1 MIELEIQ
8 ALSEKRDGLL
18 IEVGRCIMVSGFVLQ
33 RQRLAQ
39 DDNGV
44 LLTMVVRGPARKQR
58 TLAAALDAHER
69 IISYTLS
76 AFDANVQKPHF
87 AARSIIVRPA
97 VAPLPAPMIDVVPH
111 VAEVAVADVA
121 DVAESIVMPMA
132 FVEPERQQATEPDFF
147 FAPDHTP
154 AFAPQSALELTSQP
168 APVPHVPFVE
178 LIPTGPD
185 VDAVDN
191 LSRKLTNDYPQIFQ
205 RLLTLDHSVAAAARE
220 SSLLL
225 AGQRMGAWLF
235 ERDHR
240 LERKLGLSEAIE
252 RIGVPALTAL
262 VDIERHGNQL
272 HIRHSPICAEGGP
285 SRCVFF
291 TGYLEGLLGPAMLS
305 DSLSILSV
313 CCRSYGADECVL
325 AILD

>member
-8 ALSEKRDGLL
+8 ALSEKREGLL
-18 IEVGRCIMVSGFVLQ
+18 IDVGRCVVASGFVLQ

-44 LLTMVVRGPARKQR
+44 LLSMVVRGPARKQR

-76 AFDANVQKPHF
+76 AFDGNVQRPHF

-97 VAPLPAPMIDVVPH
+97 VAPLPAPAIDVVPQ
-111 VAEVAVADVA
+111 VTEVAVADVA
-121 DVAESIVMPMA
+121 DAAESIVMPIA
-132 FVEPERQQATEPDFF
+132 FVEPERQQAAEPDFIF
-147 FAPDHTP
+147 VPDHTS
-154 AFAPQSALELTSQP
+154 AFASQPVLQPTSQLP
-168 APVPHVPFVE
+168 PVADVPFVE

-185 VDAVDN
+185 VDAVDK
-191 LSRKLTNDYPQIFQ
+191 LLRKLTHDYPQNFP
-205 RLLTLDHSVAAAARE
+205 RLLTLDHSVGATARE
-220 SSLLL
+220 STLLL
-225 AGQRMGAWLF
+225 AGRRMGAWLF
-235 ERDHR
+235 ERDYR
-240 LERKLGLSEAIE
+240 LERKLDLPEAIE

-262 VDIERHGNQL
+262 VDIERRGNQL
-272 HIRHSPICAEGGP
+272 HIHHSPICTEGGP
-285 SRCVFF
+285 SHCAFF
-291 TGYLEGLLGPAMLS
+291 TGCLEGLLGPIVLS

>member
-8 ALSEKRDGLL
+8 ALSEKREGLL
-18 IEVGRCIMVSGFVLQ
+18 IEVGRCVVASGFVLQ

-44 LLTMVVRGPARKQR
+44 QLTMVVRGPARKQR
-58 TLAAALDAHER
+58 TLAAALDAYER

-76 AFDANVQKPHF
+76 VFDANVQKPHF
-87 AARSIIVRPA
+87 AARSTIVRPA
-97 VAPLPAPMIDVVPH
+97 VAPLPAPVIDVVPH
-111 VAEVAVADVA
+111 VVEVAVADVE
-121 DVAESIVMPMA
+121 DVPESIAIPIA
-132 FVEPERQQATEPDFF
+132 FVEPERQQAAEPDFI

-154 AFAPQSALELTSQP
+154 EFASQPPSQSA
-168 APVPHVPFVE
+168 PVVHVPFVE

-185 VDAVDN
+185 VDAVDKM
-191 LSRKLTNDYPQIFQ
+191 SRKLANDYPQIFP

-225 AGQRMGAWLF
+225 VGHRMGVWLF

-240 LERKLGLSEAIE
+240 LEHTLGLSDAIE
-252 RIGVPALTAL
+252 RIGIPALAAL
-262 VDIERHGNQL
+262 VDIEHHGNQL
-272 HIRHSPICAEGGP
+272 HIRQSPICTEGGR
-285 SRCVFF
+285 SRCMFF
-291 TGYLEGLLGPAMLS
+291 TGYLEGLLGPVVPS
-305 DSLSILSV
+305 VSLSVLSI

-325 AILD
+325 ALLD

>member
-8 ALSEKRDGLL
+8 ALSEKREGLL
-18 IEVGRCIMVSGFVLQ
+18 IEVGRCVVASGFVLQ

-44 LLTMVVRGPARKQR
+44 QLTMVVRGPARKQR
-58 TLAAALDAHER
+58 TLAAALDAYER

-76 AFDANVQKPHF
+76 VFDANVQKPHF

-97 VAPLPAPMIDVVPH
+97 VAPLPAPVIDVVPH
-111 VAEVAVADVA
+111 VVEVAVADVE
-121 DVAESIVMPMA
+121 DVPESIAIPIA
-132 FVEPERQQATEPDFF
+132 FVEPERQQAAEPDFI

-154 AFAPQSALELTSQP
+154 EFASQPPSQSA
-168 APVPHVPFVE
+168 PVVHVPFVE

-185 VDAVDN
+185 VDAVDKM
-191 LSRKLTNDYPQIFQ
+191 SRKLANDYPQIFP

-291 TGYLEGLLGPAMLS
+291 TGYLEGLLGLAMLS